1 MSIGRFFLFGGEG
14 GEHFGAGQAGGRVAP
29 HWCQLVEGLEEEAAF
44 RQVRVGERQLLR
56 VNHHVVGRHDVD
68 VEHAVGVAAV
78 CVAVGGGVE
87 ARLNLLYVGQNLGGC
102 AVGDNHDSKVGESV
116 GGNES
121 PWARLYDARCFEISI
136 FLLQG
141 TQSSA
146 DVELDVAE
154 IGSYVKKIVHGSKV
168 YCQGI
173 SMRQAPTRG
182 REDACRYVSVY
193 SG

>member
-1 MSIGRFFLFGGEG
+1 MSIGRAFFLGGEG
-14 GEHFGAGQAGGRVAP
+14 GEHFGAGQAGGWVAP

-44 RQVRVGERQLLR
+44 RQVRVGECQLLR
-56 VNHHVVGRHDVD
+56 VYHHVVGRHDVD
-68 VEHAVGVAAV
+68 VEHPVGVASV
-78 CVAVGGGVE
+78 CVAVWSGVE

-102 AVGDNHDSKVGESV
+102 AVGDYQDSEIGERI

-121 PWARLYDARCFEISI
+121 PRARLHDTRCLEISI

-141 TQSSA
+141 TKRTA
-146 DVELDVAE
+146 YVELDVAE
-154 IGSYVKKIVHGSKV
+154 IGAYVKKIVHGSKV
-168 YCQGI
+168 YCQGV